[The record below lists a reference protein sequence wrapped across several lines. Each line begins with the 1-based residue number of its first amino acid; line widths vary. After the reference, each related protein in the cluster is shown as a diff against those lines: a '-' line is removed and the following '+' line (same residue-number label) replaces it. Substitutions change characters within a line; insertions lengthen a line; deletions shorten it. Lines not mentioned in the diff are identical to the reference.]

1 MEGVVD
7 RQLPNHPTAFRTIL
21 GRWQGQALL
30 AATRVFI
37 LLALGFLTYPVFAQV
52 CELSDSTDSSI
63 GGRNFQINLP
73 GDAAVTVIQERD
85 LKDEARGGAAG
96 LFIERSL
103 SAEEL
108 AARVDQFLSV
118 NQDIF
123 SLAESNL
130 NFLQNRLQ
138 SQHPPGFVAVDIS
151 SEELAYLRKATTI
164 LSLHQY
170 AQVNAL
176 GAKNA
181 HWDKLLLITVGP
193 VVYLR
198 TRKPELFHATTLLAM
213 DDQAL
218 NPFREALNWQ
228 GQKTPEWIEKVVG
241 GGGIKETGDINRGSL
256 GKLPQGDGIF
266 VLGNGL
272 SPVISTAF
280 VSACQKLYSPPNP
293 VPPPS
298 KTEQGSNIPPARE
311 EPAAAEEQPRGSSR
325 VKGWSWRREVYRATK
340 ETDPEVAR
348 KNAMARQAL
357 AYSWV
362 TTDGAGHRWVH
373 IRPIHYSQKE

>member
-1 MEGVVD
+1 M
-7 RQLPNHPTAFRTIL
+7 RSTPIPNANPEIFFGSYPGCFSAANANTAGSTIP
-21 GRWQGQALL
+21 Q
-30 AATRVFI
+30 
-37 LLALGFLTYPVFAQV
+37 P
-52 CELSDSTDSSI
+52 SSSI
-63 GGRNFQINLP
+63 HPDCLHFLHPFPPQKMQLICTS
-73 GDAAVTVIQERD
+73 AV
-85 LKDEARGGAAG
+85 
-96 LFIERSL
+96 
-103 SAEEL
+103 
-108 AARVDQFLSV
+108 
-118 NQDIF
+118 
-123 SLAESNL
+123 AESNL

-181 HWDKLLLITVGP
+181 HWDNLLLITVGP

-228 GQKTPEWIEKVVG
+228 GQKTPEWMEKVVG
-241 GGGIKETGDINRGSL
+241 GGGIQETGDINRGSL

-298 KTEQGSNIPPARE
+298 KTEQGSNIPTARE
-311 EPAAAEEQPRGSSR
+311 ERAAAEEQPRSTSR
-325 VKGWSWRREVYRATK
+325 VKGWSRRREVYRATK
-340 ETDPEVAR
+340 ETDPKSHAR
-348 KNAMARQAL
+348 MPWRDRH
-357 AYSWV
+357 S
-362 TTDGAGHRWVH
+362 
-373 IRPIHYSQKE
+373 PIPG